1 MRKKFSIH
9 YIVIQRTI
17 LFSQN
22 FSQDFA
28 LFTPLSA
35 LTQMCDNWFENID
48 NGKLTGVVFL
58 IRM

>member
-1 MRKKFSIH
+1 MRKTFSIN

-35 LTQMCDNWFENID
+35 LTQMCDNWFENIV